1 MYREKKIT
9 LLTKRKKKKR
19 EQWGINYEDT
29 IARVICSKSGGIGLF
44 FSDSSWNASATL
56 YIFFFFFLKQSIHEE
71 NAARGSP
78 MEETRCGFD

>member
-1 MYREKKIT
+1 
-9 LLTKRKKKKR
+9 
-19 EQWGINYEDT
+19 
-29 IARVICSKSGGIGLF
+29 LF

-56 YIFFFFFLKQSIHEE
+56 YIFSFFFFFPKQSIHEE